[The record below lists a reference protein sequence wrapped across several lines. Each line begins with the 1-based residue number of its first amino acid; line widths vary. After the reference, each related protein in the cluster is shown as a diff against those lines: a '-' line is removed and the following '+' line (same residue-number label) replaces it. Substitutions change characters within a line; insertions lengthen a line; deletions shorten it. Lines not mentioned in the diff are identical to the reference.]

1 MSTGLSPASPG
12 MSFLLL
18 YLHGLMLSVEL
29 PSVQP
34 GLLSGHDPVVCEQR
48 TLSHVVTPL
57 PSKEIEEQEPGLS
70 PSPATKGLEGPGTSA
85 GHIWARPHPI
95 GVCILHLLK
104 CITVFKSY
112 LFMSINVSFTYLCTG
127 GCQASSHP
135 PCLTKTSSKHSIVWW
150 EDATGPSPQT
160 GTLKVTLLGLR
171 LPHSLRVLS
180 TLRSF

>member
-1 MSTGLSPASPG
+1 
-12 MSFLLL
+12 
-18 YLHGLMLSVEL
+18 MLSREL

-48 TLSHVVTPL
+48 TLLRVVTPL

-104 CITVFKSY
+104 CI
-112 LFMSINVSFTYLCTG
+112 
-127 GCQASSHP
+127 
-135 PCLTKTSSKHSIVWW
+135 
-150 EDATGPSPQT
+150 
-160 GTLKVTLLGLR
+160 LLQ
-171 LPHSLRVLS
+171 
-180 TLRSF
+180 F